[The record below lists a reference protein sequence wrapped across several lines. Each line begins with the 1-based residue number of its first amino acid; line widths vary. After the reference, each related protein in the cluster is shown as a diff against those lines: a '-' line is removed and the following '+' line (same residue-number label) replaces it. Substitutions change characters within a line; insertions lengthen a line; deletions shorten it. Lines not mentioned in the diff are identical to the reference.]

1 MTAIEQ
7 SSQSSA
13 GGSRSHSA
21 PDRQQVRAALQLLVA
36 GIVSG
41 LTLHALVWDRA
52 GGSLGWLLSVMTVV
66 TFSLLLNLSDNS
78 AWRREQFVWFAVML
92 VATGMTV
99 IRDALEVR
107 LLMVFVILLALGVMF
122 YRTQGHSLLNATVAR
137 AFMMALRM
145 PARMLSGIVDAV
157 ETLIQSRWQGADQIQ
172 AVARGLLL
180 AGPLLLIFT
189 GLFASADAV
198 FSAWLDSLGDIMDS
212 LAPQTPLITLTLSL
226 AATGIL
232 ACTIRKTAIAD
243 AQQGDMPTRLPR
255 LGRVETAVLLGSLAS
270 LFVVFV
276 VLQLS
281 WLFGGQ
287 ELIQARSGLTL
298 AEYARRGFFELV
310 VVAGLTLAVLM
321 SVSAMQGHRGL
332 LRLLGGIMIV
342 CVLVML
348 LSALHRLNLYIDQFG
363 LTMDR
368 LMALA
373 LALWLAF
380 ALLWFAQTILR
391 GRQEGFIAGLLIAGM
406 TVSLALAIMNPAYR
420 VAQVNIEHAQ
430 SRAQP
435 LDVDYLISLG
445 ADAIVPL
452 LSGAENVKLTLE
464 QSISVYEQLALQTD
478 NTDWRD
484 WNLSRARAA
493 QLLIDE

>member
-1 MTAIEQ
+1 MTVIEQ
-7 SSQSSA
+7 SSDNSTSY
-13 GGSRSHSA
+13 SRSQSA
-21 PDRQQVRAALQLLVA
+21 PGRQQVRAALQLLVA
-36 GIVSG
+36 GMVSG
-41 LTLHALVWDRA
+41 LALHALVWDRA
-52 GGSLGWLLSVMTVV
+52 GGSLGWLLSVMILV
-66 TFSLLLNLSDNS
+66 TSSVLLNLKESRT
-78 AWRREQFVWFAVML
+78 WRREQCVWFAVML
-92 VATGMTV
+92 VAAGMTV
-99 IRDALEVR
+99 IRDALEIR

-122 YRTQGHSLLNATVAR
+122 YRSQGQLLLNATIAR

-145 PARMLSGIVDAV
+145 PARMLGGIVDAV

-180 AGPLLLIFT
+180 AGPLLLIFI

-232 ACTIRKTAIAD
+232 ACTVRKTVVNNT
-243 AQQGDMPTRLPR
+243 QRVDMPTWLPC
-255 LGRVETAVLLGSLAS
+255 LGRIETAVLLGSLAS

-287 ELIQARSGLTL
+287 ALIQARSGLTL

-321 SVSAMQGHRGL
+321 SVSAMHGHRRL
-332 LRLLGGIMIV
+332 LRVLGGIMIA

-348 LSALHRLNLYIDQFG
+348 VSALHRLHLYIDQFG

-373 LALWLAF
+373 LVIWLAF

-391 GRQEGFIAGLLIAGM
+391 GRQQGFIAGLLVAGM

-420 VAQVNIEHAQ
+420 VAQLNIEHAQ

-452 LSGAENVKLTLE
+452 LSDAENVRLTLE
-464 QSISVYEQLALQTD
+464 QSINVYDQLALQTE
-478 NTDWRD
+478 NVDWRD